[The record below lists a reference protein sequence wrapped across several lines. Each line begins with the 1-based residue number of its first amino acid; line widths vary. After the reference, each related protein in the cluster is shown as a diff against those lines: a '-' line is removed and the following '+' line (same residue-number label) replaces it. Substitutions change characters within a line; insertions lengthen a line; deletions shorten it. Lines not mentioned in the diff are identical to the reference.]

1 MQFNREKIP
10 ERIVHARGAGAHGY
24 FEVTKDISKY
34 SSADFMQDIGK
45 KTPVTARL
53 STVVHEKG
61 CALSLCRLEYSI
73 CLSRGLVA
81 FPNTVSLQSL

>member
-1 MQFNREKIP
+1 MACYEMASSLGNSIELGDYCLQFNREKIP

-24 FEVTKDISKY
+24 FEVTKDITKY
-34 SSADFMQDIGK
+34 SAADFLQSVGK

-61 CALSLCRLEYSI
+61 CGQLTQDPS
-73 CLSRGLVA
+73 
-81 FPNTVSLQSL
+81 